1 MVETVKILFIIDSKY
16 ESKINKSPSL
26 ARYGLFMKKKLFK
39 ILIFMPFF
47 MKVFDIHYWFWG
59 IITWSVHKCYDQS
72 GLFLI
77 KKFSSPFITPWIFE
91 HIMVAWLTYTARVMA
106 VSYFCLTPVGYFYHF
121 RLLKNFKSQ
130 KKRKRTQRQ
139 RQFST
144 SKVKA
149 KEETHKLTFRLN
161 FSIVLC
167 S

>member
-1 MVETVKILFIIDSKY
+1 
-16 ESKINKSPSL
+16 
-26 ARYGLFMKKKLFK
+26 
-39 ILIFMPFF
+39 MPFF

-59 IITWSVHKCYDQS
+59 IITWSVHKFYDQS

-106 VSYFCLTPVGYFYHF
+106 VSYFCLTPVGYFFHF

-139 RQFST
+139 KQFST

-161 FSIVLC
+161 FLLYYVLKLQFYE
-167 S
+167 